1 MKTKMNR
8 KALQAKLNHTL
19 SDYVKSVTDASSK
32 KISKSIKKASKI
44 VAKAVTKEI
53 NASEASNPFK
63 EKPVARKRIVKKQT
77 KAKAVK
83 AIKRLSLPRV
93 VHKVNKVA
101 PVKVSQKKYEIPVIQ
116 DGEDK
121 ARKEI

>member
-77 KAKAVK
+77 KVK

>member
-19 SDYVKSVTDASSK
+19 SDYVKSVTNADSK

-77 KAKAVK
+77 KVK